1 MADFDIRDRYVDIT
15 LNGNQTQVIR
25 GLYQYDKGLKLRV
38 YGQPTNAFYSMQY
51 GSIGGKGETVDAV
64 STVENG
70 VVVAQIPDSLL
81 MLPRDMVCYI
91 YVPHSNYGFTT
102 YEIMMPL
109 IRRIMPSS
117 YAMSQDQIDTYMDL
131 IEQANLQISQAN
143 ALNNSSQS
151 INTRLQTQLDK
162 WQNSSF
168 YVNTTDG
175 NLYMEV

>member
-1 MADFDIRDRYVDIT
+1 
-15 LNGNQTQVIR
+15 
-25 GLYQYDKGLKLRV
+25 
-38 YGQPTNAFYSMQY
+38 MQY
-51 GSIGGKGETVDAV
+51 GSIGGKGETVDAI

-91 YVPHSNYGFTT
+91 YVPHSNYEFTT

-131 IEQANLQISQAN
+131 IEQANL
-143 ALNNSSQS
+143 
-151 INTRLQTQLDK
+151 
-162 WQNSSF
+162 
-168 YVNTTDG
+168 
-175 NLYMEV
+175 